1 VVGCAGSYPGPTSPA
16 SCYLLEAPDGSGGT
30 TRVVLDLGNGSIGPL
45 QSRLDPRTLDAV
57 LLSHL
62 HADHCLD
69 VTGLY
74 VMLRHHPDGPAARR
88 VPVWGP
94 GGTAGRLA
102 RAYDLPEPDGMAGEL
117 DVHEWVGGATVQV
130 GALAVTAQP
139 VAHPVEAYGL
149 RVAWTGPDGRERVL
163 AYSGDTDACEG
174 LHAVAAG
181 ADVLLC
187 EAAFVEGRDLDRGVH
202 LTGRRAGEA
211 ARRAGVG
218 RLVLTHVPAWNP
230 PGAAAVEAAEVFH
243 GPTVTAVPGMVVE
256 VG

>member
-1 VVGCAGSYPGPTSPA
+1 M
-16 SCYLLEAPDGSGGT
+16 
-30 TRVVLDLGNGSIGPL
+30 
-45 QSRLDPRTLDAV
+45 

-69 VTGLY
+69 LTGLY
-74 VMLRHHPDGPAARR
+74 VMLRHHPDGPTERR
-88 VPVWGP
+88 VPVRGP

-102 RAYDLPEPDGMAGEL
+102 RAYDLPEADGMAAEL
-117 DVHEWVGGATVQV
+117 DVQEWSAGVAVRVGSLTVTPY
-130 GALAVTAQP
+130 AVL
-139 VAHPVEAYGL
+139 HPVEAYAL

-174 LHAVAAG
+174 LDAAAAG

-187 EAAFVEGRDLDRGVH
+187 ESAFVEGRDAGRGVH

-211 ARRAGVG
+211 AARAGAG

-230 PGAAAVEAAEVFH
+230 AGAAEAEAAQVYDGEVVAARPGAVH
-243 GPTVTAVPGMVVE
+243 E